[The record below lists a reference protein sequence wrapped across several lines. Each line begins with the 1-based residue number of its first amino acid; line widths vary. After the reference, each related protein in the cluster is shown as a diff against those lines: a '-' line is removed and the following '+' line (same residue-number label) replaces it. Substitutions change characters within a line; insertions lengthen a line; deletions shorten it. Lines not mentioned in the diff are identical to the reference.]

1 VVGRSPFEVEYDDYR
16 DTGSGVKI
24 PFLVRSVP
32 GYPLGATTSR
42 LTIKV
47 EKVQD
52 NAPLD
57 DSKFVKPVSKPQ
69 PAS

>member
-1 VVGRSPFEVEYDDYR
+1 VGRSPFEVEYDEYR

-24 PFLVRSVP
+24 PFVVRSIP
-32 GYPLGATTSR
+32 GVPLGATASR
-42 LTIKV
+42 ASIHI

-57 DSKFVKPVSKPQ
+57 DSKFVKPESKPQ